1 MFKYISQQPSKGELM
16 KKHLQETRK
25 EKQERDTK
33 RRISSSLKEA
43 LVRIDELEEHV
54 EAVKRLKK
62 AHSNI
67 VIVPSLA
74 EGKSEAV
81 AFAIATDW
89 HLGSIVSKSMVNGLN
104 EYNLTIAKK
113 RITNFFEGVVSLTE
127 KERQNV
133 SITEL
138 VLFLGGDLIDG
149 ALHLDTIMSNDIAQ
163 PIEQAVICQGLV
175 EAGLNF
181 LLNHGKFK
189 KITVVGV
196 DGNHGRVTQK
206 MHWTS
211 RQGNSLEWYMLYN
224 IATRFPQLQWQMVH
238 GLHEYVTVYDKVIR
252 FHHGDTIGFGG
263 INGPYTFLNR
273 KIGEWDKAI
282 RADMS
287 VQGHLHSYIPGS
299 RRWLINGS
307 LIGYSS
313 YAQAL
318 GGEAQPPIQAFFL
331 IDKKRGLT
339 VQIPILV

>member
-1 MFKYISQQPSKGELM
+1 M
-16 KKHLQETRK
+16 KKPDHLSEARK
-25 EKQERDTK
+25 SKKEREE
-33 RRISSSLKEA
+33 RLRNASSLKQALAKVELLEA
-43 LVRIDELEEHV
+43 HIESIKALQKSHTDV
-54 EAVKRLKK
+54 EIFPRLK
-62 AHSNI
+62 SN
-67 VIVPSLA
+67 
-74 EGKSEAV
+74 KSEAV

-89 HLGSIVSKSMVNGLN
+89 HLGSIVDKAMVNGLN
-104 EYNLTIAKK
+104 EYNVAIAKR
-113 RITNFFEGVVSLTE
+113 RIETFFERVVRLTN
-127 KERQNV
+127 KERQDV
-133 SITEL
+133 SISEL
-138 VLFLGGDLIDG
+138 VLFLGGDLVDG
-149 ALHLDTIMSNDIAQ
+149 ALHMDVIQSNEIAQ
-163 PIEQAVICQGLV
+163 PIEQAVLCQDLI

-181 LLNHGKFK
+181 LLNHGQFK
-189 KITVVGV
+189 KITVVCC
-196 DGNHGRVTQK
+196 DGNHGRVSQK

-211 RQGNSLEWYMLYN
+211 RQGNSLEWYMYYN

-238 GLHEYVTVYDKVIR
+238 GIHEYVKVYDKMVR

-263 INGPYTFLNR
+263 INGPYTYLNR

-282 RADMS
+282 KADFS

-331 IDKKRGLT
+331 MDKARGLT

>member
-1 MFKYISQQPSKGELM
+1 M
-16 KKHLQETRK
+16 RK
-25 EKQERDTK
+25 NQLADARRTK
-33 RRISSSLKEA
+33 REHDEKIRTSSSLKQA
-43 LVRIDELEEHV
+43 LIKIEELEAHV
-54 EAVKRLKK
+54 EAIKCLKRGPSAL
-62 AHSNI
+62 
-67 VIVPSLA
+67 VIKPS
-74 EGKSEAV
+74 EGKNQSEATAV
-81 AFAIATDW
+81 AVATDW
-89 HLGSIVSKSMVNGLN
+89 HLGSVVSPEMVNGLN
-104 EYNLTIAKK
+104 RYNVTIAKERVK
-113 RITNFFEGVVSLTE
+113 TFFRGVVSLTD

-133 SITEL
+133 KITEL

-149 ALHLDTIMSNDIAQ
+149 ALHLDVIMSNEIAQ
-163 PIEQAVICQGLV
+163 PVEQAVLCQELI
-175 EAGLNF
+175 EAGIEYLVNY
-181 LLNHGKFK
+181 GRFK
-189 KITVVGV
+189 RITIVCA

-211 RQGNSLEWYMLYN
+211 RQGNSLEWYMYYN
-224 IATRFPQLQWQMVH
+224 IAQRLKDPSLRWQMVH
-238 GLHEYVTVYDKVIR
+238 GLHEYVQVYDKVLR

-273 KIGEWDKAI
+273 KIGEWDKGI

-287 VQGHLHSYIPGS
+287 IQGHLHSYIPGS

-339 VQIPILV
+339 VQIPILVG

>member
-1 MFKYISQQPSKGELM
+1 M
-16 KKHLQETRK
+16 KKNHLADTRR
-25 EKQERDTK
+25 EKQERDAK
-33 RRISSSLKEA
+33 VHISSSLKQA
-43 LVRIDELEEHV
+43 LKKIEELEAHV
-54 EAVKRLKK
+54 VAVKALRK
-62 AHSNI
+62 AQSSRI
-67 VIVPSLA
+67 IVPRLA
-74 EGKSEAV
+74 DHKSEAV

-89 HLGSIVSKSMVNGLN
+89 HLGSIVSKAMVNGLN
-104 EYNLTIAKK
+104 EYSIAIAKK
-113 RITNFFEGVVSLTE
+113 RITCFFENIISLTN

-133 SITEL
+133 SISEL

-149 ALHLDTIMSNDIAQ
+149 ALHLDTIMSNEIAQ
-163 PIEQAVICQGLV
+163 PIEQAVLCQELV

-189 KITVVGV
+189 HITVVAA

-224 IATRFPQLQWQMVH
+224 IATRFPQLDWRMIH
-238 GLHEYVTVYDKVIR
+238 GLHEYVKVYDKVIR

-273 KIGEWDKAI
+273 KIGEWDKGI
-282 RADMS
+282 RADLS

-307 LIGYSS
+307 LIGFSS

-331 IDKKRGLT
+331 MDKKRGLT